1 MSTRQS
7 GSRYAQTAWTSACW
21 ASLLLA
27 SAALAGDGGASRTR
41 FDEQLA
47 TGEFAP
53 ALESARQVADAHE
66 RDARLAAIAI
76 AQSKSGA
83 RDAAIST
90 LASVRDD
97 RARYSVLQQTRDS
110 QPSPVSAGRAG
121 GAQADFTSL
130 IDLIQSTVA
139 PTTWD
144 EVGGPGS
151 ISEFRNGVYIDSS
164 GELKRALRKRDSGDV
179 STTELANLASKS
191 ARPLAGFSAG
201 DPRNSSPLRK
211 VSLPRLEKHVQL
223 LLAQGKRPGQ
233 DMLNLAGLEKIR
245 YVFVYPETGDLVL
258 AGPAGAWRPDEEG
271 RIVSTESGR
280 PVLQLD
286 DLVVVLRYL
295 KSTPGAT
302 FGCSIDPTTEGLAR
316 TRQFAEQSSAHPI
329 KPSERGAW
337 LQRLRQQM
345 GLQTI
350 SVEGLDPRT
359 RAARV
364 LVEADYRMKLV
375 GMGLEKG
382 TAEMPSYLDLVH
394 VERGQAPPPLDVLRW
409 WFTLRYDAIRST
421 ENQGAFEFRGPGVRV
436 ESENEHL
443 TNLGRRVHTGKSEP
457 LNQEFAERFNKHFP
471 ELAQKYPVYADLQNI
486 CDLALVSALITAQG
500 LGDRVDWHFTCFGNA
515 DEYAPALGP
524 APHQVQTVINHRV
537 IGGKHIIV
545 GVSGGVS
552 VSPWKFV
559 KSSAIKTDT
568 YGKLDA
574 EQRAAAAGEMP
585 LDAWWWD

>member
-1 MSTRQS
+1 MS
-7 GSRYAQTAWTSACW
+7 GAF
-21 ASLLLA
+21 
-27 SAALAGDGGASRTR
+27 AGDGGASSTR

-53 ALESARQVADAHE
+53 ALESARQVADVHE

-83 RDAAIST
+83 RNSAIST
-90 LASVRDD
+90 LANVSDD
-97 RARYSVLQQTRDS
+97 RTRYSAIQQTRES
-110 QPSPVSAGRAG
+110 QPPSGRAG

-130 IDLIQSTVA
+130 IELIQSTVA

-164 GELKRALRKRDSGDV
+164 GELKRALRKSDSGGV
-179 STTELANLASKS
+179 SAVELSKLASKS
-191 ARPLAGFSAG
+191 ARPEAGYSAG
-201 DPRNSSPLRK
+201 DARRSSVLRK
-211 VSLPRLEKHVQL
+211 ISLPRLEKHVQL
-223 LLAQGKRPGQ
+223 LLAQGKRPS
-233 DMLNLAGLEKIR
+233 DEILNLAGLEKIR
-245 YVFVYPETGDLVL
+245 YVFVYPDTGDLVL
-258 AGPAGAWRPDEEG
+258 AGPAGDWRPDEEG
-271 RIVSTESGR
+271 RTISAESGR
-280 PVLQLD
+280 PIIQLD

-302 FGCSIDPTTEGLAR
+302 FGCSIDPTTQGLAR

-329 KPSERGAW
+329 KPAERGAW
-337 LQRLRQQM
+337 LKRLRQQM
-345 GLQTI
+345 GAQTI

-382 TAEMPSYLDLVH
+382 TADVPSYLDLVR

-409 WFTLRYDAIRST
+409 WFTLRYDAVKST
-421 ENQGAFEFRGPGVRV
+421 ENRDAFELRGPGVRV

-443 TNLGRRVHTGKSEP
+443 TNLGHRVHTGKAEP
-457 LNQEFAERFNKHFP
+457 LNQEFASRFNKHFP

-486 CDLALVSALITAQG
+486 CDLALVSALITSQG
-500 LGDRVDWHFTCFGNA
+500 LGDRVGWHFTCFGNA

-552 VSPWKFV
+552 VSPWQFV
-559 KSSAIKTDT
+559 KTSSIKTDT
-568 YGKLDA
+568 YGKLEA
-574 EQRAAAAGEMP
+574 EQRAAAAGQMP
-585 LDAWWWD
+585 ADAWWWD